1 MLDTRHIT
9 EHFTVMSG
17 NTVSGLT
24 INNPFQLPLSSF
36 QPTQYR
42 QETPQTISKQIQQP
56 QVIPEANISLQ
67 SLQASQAKNRIR
79 LDHQNAFLRSP
90 RQRRQ
95 ACSQRNRLRLTG
107 RCGEL
112 RTDSG
117 LPEFWALE
125 PKGA

>member
-17 NTVSGLT
+17 NTVSGLA
-24 INNPFQLPLSSF
+24 IKIRFSCLYLPFNPRTTDRKLLKPSASKPSSPKVF
-36 QPTQYR
+36 PRPTSASNHHKH
-42 QETPQTISKQIQQP
+42 PSK
-56 QVIPEANISLQ
+56 
-67 SLQASQAKNRIR
+67 KRICV
-79 LDHQNAFLRSP
+79 DHQNAFLHSP

-112 RTDSG
+112 HTYRG
-117 LPEFWALE
+117 LPAFWAME
-125 PKGA
+125 PKGT